1 MLGIIG
7 AMDMEV
13 NALLEQMQDKS
24 EAQIGYTRYYTGKL
38 WGAKVCLARCGIGK
52 VHAALC
58 AQGMILRY
66 PVDMLLNIGVAG
78 ALRPSLNIGD
88 VAIGL
93 SAVQHDMDTT
103 PIGDPLGLISGPN
116 IVHIPCDERM
126 TKLLKQAAREALL
139 HFETGAIA
147 TGDQFI
153 VGTEKKNFLAETFQ
167 AAACDMEGGA
177 IAQCC
182 YEMRVPYAACRAISD
197 TRDGDGREYMEKA
210 AAACESEEK
219 LLRRLIPLL
228 AELEGEKNNG

>member
-7 AMDMEV
+7 AMDKEV
-13 NALLEQMQDKS
+13 DALRGEMQGCEEK
-24 EAQIGYTRYYTGKL
+24 QIGFTRYTVGTL
-38 WGAKVCLARCGIGK
+38 WGVKVCLARCGIGK

-58 AQGMILRY
+58 AQGMILDVG
-66 PVDMLLNIGVAG
+66 VDALLNIGVAG
-78 ALRPSLNIGD
+78 ALRPSLGIGD
-88 VAIGL
+88 VVIAQ

-116 IVHIPCDERM
+116 IVHMSCD
-126 TKLLKQAAREALL
+126 KSLSVLLRRAAEEAGLRS
-139 HFETGAIA
+139 EEGAIA

-153 VGTEKKNFLAETFQ
+153 VGTEKKRFLADTFG

-182 YEMRVPYAACRAISD
+182 YEMNVPYAAVRAISD

-210 AAACESEEK
+210 LQACRSEEK
-219 LLRRLIPLL
+219 LLRRFMALY
-228 AELEGEKNNG
+228 EKEEVERHG